1 MWERRSIA
9 FKGDGRDINLKLT
22 PIAIVLQQR
31 ERGRE
36 GVRMPPNILLLLL
49 STLLNPAPSSPA
61 STFSSSLL
69 LLLPALPSIS
79 PQSKFERGDIDID
92 MPSASPLS
100 CPKCDPTN
108 ESCEAAKME
117 FIITQRSAEKA
128 TQEYKAD
135 GRKRNPMLIKTECR
149 KVFLAAIRESKRLSK
164 KKKEMMMELKN
175 KGYSIN
181 AAREYL
187 AAKRNLRQI
196 FKTECGEEYVAA
208 RRESNRLL
216 RKYRRSMTLYNLM
229 KNVVAEECLGW
240 NQNQEN

>member
-1 MWERRSIA
+1 
-9 FKGDGRDINLKLT
+9 
-22 PIAIVLQQR
+22 
-31 ERGRE
+31 
-36 GVRMPPNILLLLL
+36 MPPNILLLLL
-49 STLLNPAPSSPA
+49 FTLLNPVPSSPA
-61 STFSSSLL
+61 STFSSFLL

-79 PQSKFERGDIDID
+79 PQSKFERGDIESNIVDIESN

-100 CPKCDPTN
+100 CPKCDPAN

-117 FIITQRSAEKA
+117 FIITQRGAEKA
-128 TQEYKAD
+128 IQEYKAK

-149 KVFLAAIRESKRLSK
+149 KVFLAAIRESKRLT
-164 KKKEMMMELKN
+164 KEKNKMMMELKN

-181 AAREYL
+181 AAQEYL
-187 AAKRNLRQI
+187 AAKRNLRQM

-208 RRESNRLL
+208 RRESKRLL

-229 KNVVAEECLGW
+229 KTVVAEECLGW

>member
-1 MWERRSIA
+1 MWQRRCIA

-49 STLLNPAPSSPA
+49 FTLLNPAPSSPA

-128 TQEYKAD
+128 IQEYKAK

-164 KKKEMMMELKN
+164 KKKKMMMELKN

-181 AAREYL
+181 AAQEYL
-187 AAKRNLRQI
+187 AAKRNLRQM
-196 FKTECGEEYVAA
+196 FKTECGKAYVEA
-208 RRESNRLL
+208 RRESKRLL
-216 RKYRRSMTLYNLM
+216 RKYRRSMTLYNMM
-229 KNVVAEECLGW
+229 KTVVAEECLGW